1 MPIIEDRSQLEIL
14 YNVSRQLAASLDLH
28 EVLARVLLL
37 STGNLAA
44 ERASLVVL
52 GSAGKPRDA
61 VILYKGGL
69 SSASRETINAVM
81 RSGLAGWVV
90 RHRQPVILEN
100 TRADKR
106 WLARPYEK
114 GVESE
119 PKSALCLPVNARERI
134 VGVLTIVHPQP
145 GYFTEAHLK
154 LQQAIADL
162 AGIAI
167 HNAQLYEDAEN
178 NRILYRKLF
187 EGSPDPIF
195 ITTLDGKIIDCNRQA
210 ALRSGLKRRSLLTSS
225 ITSLDPLATN
235 VLARTGAGSKRSKS
249 AIYESTLRIK
259 EHQVL
264 PVEVSTAPVAYR
276 DHDCLQWIFRDI
288 SARRDLE
295 ALRDNLTAMI
305 YHDLRSPLAN
315 IISGLEL
322 LSETLPP
329 GSDHSSQQLLQIAG
343 RSSAH
348 MQRLVSSLL
357 DINRLE
363 SGEELTRLEPLQL
376 EKLLNESVEI
386 ISPLER
392 SKQLV
397 VVKQLPGEVPEIKA
411 DEDMIRRVII
421 NLLEN
426 AARYSP
432 PHSRVV
438 IGINVL
444 ANEIIV
450 FVEDQGTGIPEDARE
465 RIFEKYVR
473 LGVDNASR
481 GLGLGLAFCRLAVQA
496 HGGKIWVENVHKSG
510 SRFMFS
516 LPYSTRQEITPEG

>member
-1 MPIIEDRSQLEIL
+1 
-14 YNVSRQLAASLDLH
+14 
-28 EVLARVLLL
+28 
-37 STGNLAA
+37 
-44 ERASLVVL
+44 
-52 GSAGKPRDA
+52 
-61 VILYKGGL
+61 
-69 SSASRETINAVM
+69 
-81 RSGLAGWVV
+81 
-90 RHRQPVILEN
+90 
-100 TRADKR
+100 
-106 WLARPYEK
+106 
-114 GVESE
+114 
-119 PKSALCLPVNARERI
+119 
-134 VGVLTIVHPQP
+134 
-145 GYFTEAHLK
+145 
-154 LQQAIADL
+154 
-162 AGIAI
+162 
-167 HNAQLYEDAEN
+167 
-178 NRILYRKLF
+178 
-187 EGSPDPIF
+187 
-195 ITTLDGKIIDCNRQA
+195 
-210 ALRSGLKRRSLLTSS
+210 
-225 ITSLDPLATN
+225 
-235 VLARTGAGSKRSKS
+235 
-249 AIYESTLRIK
+249 
-259 EHQVL
+259 
-264 PVEVSTAPVAYR
+264 
-276 DHDCLQWIFRDI
+276 
-288 SARRDLE
+288 
-295 ALRDNLTAMI
+295 MI

-473 LGVDNASR
+473 LGVDNAAR